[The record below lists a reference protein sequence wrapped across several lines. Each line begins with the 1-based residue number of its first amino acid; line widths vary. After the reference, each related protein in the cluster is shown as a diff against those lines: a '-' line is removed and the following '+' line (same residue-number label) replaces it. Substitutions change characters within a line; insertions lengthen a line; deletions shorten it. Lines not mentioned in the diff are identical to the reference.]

1 MSGQAIRPQGRR
13 IFVLLPLIFFVA
25 LAAVF
30 FVRLKAGD
38 PSNLPSALIGKPIPP
53 FSLPSLDGGKGLTDA
68 DLRDGKLTLV
78 NVFASWCGPCHEE
91 HPFLMELSKDSRFR
105 LVGINYK
112 DQTENAR
119 RFLGAKGNPF
129 AMIGVDASG
138 RTAIDWGVYGVPES
152 FLVRGDG
159 TIAYKLI
166 GGISAENIAAKLEPE
181 IRKALGQK

>member
-1 MSGQAIRPQGRR
+1 MSEQAARSKNKRL
-13 IFVLLPLIFFVA
+13 FVLLPLVLFAA
-25 LAAVF
+25 LAVVF
-30 FVRLKAGD
+30 FIRLQAGD
-38 PSNLPSALIGKPIPP
+38 PSNLPSALLGKAIPT
-53 FSLPSLDGGKGLTDA
+53 FSLPGLDGGKGLSDA

-78 NVFASWCGPCHEE
+78 NVFASWCAPCHEE
-91 HPFLMELSKDSRFR
+91 HPLLMELAKDKRIR

-159 TIAYKLI
+159 TIAYKLV
-166 GGISAENIAAKLEPE
+166 GGVTAENITGKLEPE
-181 IRKALGQK
+181 IRKALERK

>member
-1 MSGQAIRPQGRR
+1 VTEQTAAPRPRR
-13 IFVLLPLIFFVA
+13 LFVLLPLILFAA

-38 PSNLPSALIGKPIPP
+38 PSNLPSALIGRPIPT
-53 FSLPSLDGGKGLTDA
+53 FSLPGLDGGKGLSDA

-91 HPFLMELSKDSRFR
+91 HPFLMELAKDSRFR

-129 AMIGVDASG
+129 AAIGVDSNG

-159 TIAYKLI
+159 TIAYKLV
-166 GGISAENIAAKLEPE
+166 GGVTAESLAGKLEPE
-181 IRKALGQK
+181 IKKALAQE